1 MQELVQTIQA
11 PLPKPYTFPEY
22 DPRLESALTMLAEVI
37 GDRVPQERVRWYA
50 IKIFENDPQVMEK
63 LAFSPAEQKQVTEIL
78 HTAEHIFEDA
88 SDSIIVNARYDF
100 IARVI
105 AMCGRSR

>member
-1 MQELVQTIQA
+1 
-11 PLPKPYTFPEY
+11 
-22 DPRLESALTMLAEVI
+22 MLAEVI

-78 HTAEHIFEDA
+78 HTAEHIFEQHHCQRT
-88 SDSIIVNARYDF
+88 I
-100 IARVI
+100 
-105 AMCGRSR
+105 